1 MTFEIAP
8 CGCEIMWEEDLELW
22 MSITQCDSCRQL
34 EEEELDDC
42 SICEGCYNCTGEVEQ
57 E

>member
-1 MTFEIAP
+1 MKFLK
-8 CGCEIMWEEDLELW
+8 EDLEILSEHENARIRYTALVLLKQ
-22 MSITQCDSCRQL
+22 M

-42 SICEGCYNCTGEVEQ
+42 SDCEGCYNCTGEVKQ